1 MVMNYVGE
9 TAALGV
15 AVSWTASALFFERAG
30 NNIGSLVLNLLR
42 IGLAIVLLGLVT
54 IFTRGTFLPTD
65 AGPQQWIWMSLS
77 GFVGFFL
84 GDLCL
89 FRSYIVVGARMAQ
102 LTMTLAPIL
111 TALIGF
117 LLLGET
123 LSWHKVVAI
132 LLVVGGILTA
142 MLGKRGDKIK
152 FNVPFKGFLLALGG
166 ATGQAVGLV
175 FSKKGIGNY
184 DPMAATQI
192 RAITGF
198 GCFIILI
205 TVIRFWPKVLKAVH
219 STRNMN
225 YMLWGTVFGPVIG
238 VSLSLFAVQHTSTG
252 IAATLMGLV
261 PIFILVPSA
270 IIEKQRI
277 TLIQIIGTFISVGG
291 SVFFFL

>member
-1 MVMNYVGE
+1 MNYVGE
-9 TAALGV
+9 TAAVGV
-15 AVSWTASALFFERAG
+15 AISWTASALFFERAG
-30 NNIGSLVLNLLR
+30 NSMGSLVLNLLR
-42 IGLAIVLLGLVT
+42 IGLAIVLLGLAT
-54 IFTRGTFLPTD
+54 LFTRGTFLPTD
-65 AGPQQWIWMSLS
+65 AGAQQWIWLSLS

-89 FRSYIVVGARMAQ
+89 FRSYVVVGARMAQ

-123 LSWHKVVAI
+123 LSFHKIMAI
-132 LLVVGGILTA
+132 MLVVGGIIMA
-142 MLGKRGDKIK
+142 MLGKRGNKLK
-152 FNVPFKGFLLALGG
+152 FNVSFKGFLLALGG
-166 ATGQAVGLV
+166 AAGQAIGLV

-198 GCFIILI
+198 GCFVLLL
-205 TVIRFWPKVLKAVH
+205 TVIRFWPKVWKAVH
-219 STRNMN
+219 SAGDMKD
-225 YMLWGTVFGPVIG
+225 MFWGTVFGPVVG

-261 PIFILVPSA
+261 PIFIIFPSV
-270 IIEKQRI
+270 IILKQKV
-277 TLIQIIGTFISVGG
+277 TPTQIIGSIISVGG
-291 SVFFFL
+291 SVFFFM